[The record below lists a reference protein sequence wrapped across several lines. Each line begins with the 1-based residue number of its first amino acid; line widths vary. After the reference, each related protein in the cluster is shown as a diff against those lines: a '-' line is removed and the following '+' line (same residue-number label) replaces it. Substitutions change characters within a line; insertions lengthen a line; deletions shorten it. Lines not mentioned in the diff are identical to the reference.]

1 MFRNIKI
8 GTRLSVAFALV
19 LILLIAITIPVVIS
33 QITSVLQEAELREL
47 KNNYKSAIAEIDSK
61 GQIARVMS
69 FVVASDT
76 EIISSFANR
85 DRDALSAQTVPLFKA
100 VKAKFAVKQFQF
112 HTAPATSFLRVHK
125 PAKFGDDLSGFR
137 QTVVETNNNKQEVQ
151 GLEKG
156 IAGLGIR
163 GIVPVYQDKSHIGS
177 VEMGMSFGQ
186 PFFEQFKEKYEV
198 DVALYVERDNAFKV
212 FGSTFNGEVLIEKVH
227 FSQAMQGTEYSTQV
241 TLNDHPYALY
251 LKAVNDFSGKPVGVL
266 LIAMDRSYYVSAI
279 NTIRNSALLVSFIT
293 LFLGIAIAWW
303 LGKNISKPIRNASVA
318 MDNIAE
324 GDGDLTQRLEEKGK
338 DEISSLSVSFNHFA
352 EKVRTMV
359 SQVEGSTSQL
369 AAAAEE
375 MSSITQETTLGV
387 QRQQAETEQVATAM
401 NQMTATVQEVARH
414 AAEAADAAKSA
425 NEEASSGNQIV
436 DRVVSAINGLATE
449 IDHAS
454 GVIGQLENDAENIGS
469 VLDVI
474 RGIAEQTNLLALNAA
489 IEAARAGEQ
498 GRGFAVVAD
507 EVRTLASRT
516 QQSTEEIQQMIEQ
529 LQAGSVKAV
538 KVMQSSTEKAQE
550 SVNEAA
556 NAGASL
562 SNINQA
568 VTTITDMNIQIASAA
583 GEQGSVA
590 EEINRNIVNIND
602 IVKQT
607 AEGASQTSH
616 ASNDLARLSSE
627 LQSLVRQFKI
637 E

>member
-19 LILLIAITIPVVIS
+19 LVLLIAFTIPVVIS
-33 QITSVLQEAELREL
+33 QVTDVLQEAELREL
-47 KNNYKSAIAEIDSK
+47 QNNYKSAIAEIDSK
-61 GQIARVMS
+61 GQLARAMS
-69 FVVASDT
+69 FVVASDQ
-76 EIISSFANR
+76 EVISAFASR
-85 DRDALSAQTVPLFKA
+85 DRTTLSTQTVPMFKDL
-100 VKAKFAVKQFQF
+100 KKKFAVKQFQF
-112 HTAPATSFLRVHK
+112 HTAPAISFLRVHK

-137 QTVVETNNNKQEVQ
+137 KTVVETNNSKKEVQ

-156 IAGLGIR
+156 VAGLGIR
-163 GIVPVYQDKSHIGS
+163 GIVPVYQGKNHIGS

-186 PFFEQFKEKYEV
+186 PFFDQFKQKFGV
-198 DVALYVERDNAFKV
+198 DIALYVARDSGFKV
-212 FGSTFNGEVLIEKVH
+212 FGSTLEGEALVDELHMSEAMAGKE
-227 FSQAMQGTEYSTQV
+227 FSSQTIR
-241 TLNDHPYALY
+241 NDIPYAIY
-251 LKAVNDFSGKPVGVL
+251 LKAVNDFSGNPVGVL
-266 LIAMDRSYYVSAI
+266 KIAMDRSYYVDAI
-279 NTIRNSALLVSFIT
+279 NTIRNSALVINFMT

-303 LGKNISKPIRNASVA
+303 LGKNISKPISSASSA

-324 GDGDLTQRLEEKGK
+324 GEGDLTQRLDEKGK
-338 DEISSLSVSFNHFA
+338 DEISSLSLSFNNFA

-359 SQVEGSTSQL
+359 AHVAGSTSQL

-375 MSSITQETTLGV
+375 MSSITQETTQGV

-425 NEEASSGNQIV
+425 NDEASSGSQIV
-436 DRVVSAINGLATE
+436 ERVVHAINELATE

-454 GVIGQLENDAENIGS
+454 GVIGKLENDAENIGS

-529 LQAGSVKAV
+529 LQAGSVEAV

-550 SVNEAA
+550 SVSQAA

-562 SNINQA
+562 ENINRA

-627 LQSLVRQFKI
+627 LQSLVHQFKI
-637 E
+637 